1 MKHIPVLVVVLLS
14 CACTTLR
21 STEASPADLQRMI
34 TQENLLKPG
43 DRVKLVTAD
52 GSVHA
57 FRVTQIDVDDGL
69 VIGKEESVPIA
80 DIIAVETREVSVGKT
95 AALTGGLVGVYLIIA
110 ILGALAAGFAV
121 G

>member
-1 MKHIPVLVVVLLS
+1 
-14 CACTTLR
+14 
-21 STEASPADLQRMI
+21 MI
-34 TQENLLKPG
+34 TQENLFEPG

-95 AALTGGLVGVYLIIA
+95 AALSGGLVGVSMIILLLI
-110 ILGALAAGFAV
+110 AAGATIA
-121 G
+121 

>member
-1 MKHIPVLVVVLLS
+1 MKYILVLILVLLS

-21 STEASPADLQRMI
+21 PTEASPADLQRMI
-34 TQENLLKPG
+34 TQENLFKSG

-52 GSVHA
+52 GRVHK
-57 FRVTQIDVDDGL
+57 FRVTQIDVDNGL
-69 VIGKEESVPIA
+69 VIGKQQSVQIA

-95 AALTGGLVGVYLIIA
+95 AALAGGLFGIYLIIA

>member
-1 MKHIPVLVVVLLS
+1 MKHIFVLVLLLLS

-21 STEASPADLQRMI
+21 PTEASPADLQRMI
-34 TQENLLKPG
+34 THENLFKPG
-43 DRVKLVTAD
+43 DRVKLATAD
-52 GSVHA
+52 GSVHK
-57 FRVTQIDVDDGL
+57 FRVTQIDVDNGL

-95 AALTGGLVGVYLIIA
+95 AALTGGLIVGYVVIA
-110 ILGALAAGFAV
+110 ILAATAAFYG